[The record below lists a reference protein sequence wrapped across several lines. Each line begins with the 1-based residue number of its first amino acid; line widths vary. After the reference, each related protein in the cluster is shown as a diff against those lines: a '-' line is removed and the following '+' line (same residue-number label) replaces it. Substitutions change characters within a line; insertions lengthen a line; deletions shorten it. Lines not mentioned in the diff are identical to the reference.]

1 MNRKDREHFKKL
13 LLEKREA
20 ILKELGF
27 LEETSLSKTMRD
39 AGGDLSSYAFHMPD
53 MGTDAMEREKAFHL
67 ASREGRYLHHIHEAL
82 ERIEKGTFGSCRSC
96 GEAISRARLEAV
108 PSATLCISCKTLE
121 EQRERG
127 L

>member
-1 MNRKDREHFKKL
+1 MNHKDSEYFKKL

-27 LEETSLSKTMRD
+27 LEETTMSKTMRD
-39 AGGDLSSYAFHMPD
+39 AGGDLSSYSFHMPD

-67 ASREGRYLHHIHEAL
+67 ASREGRYLHHINEAL
-82 ERIEKGTFGSCRSC
+82 ERVEEGTFGLCRTC
-96 GEAISRARLEAV
+96 GEPVSRARLEAV
-108 PSATLCISCKTLE
+108 PAATLCIACKTLE
-121 EQRERG
+121 EHSERG